1 MPTIEDV
8 TKILSEMDENSYYA
22 AVRFIYYLASDSYK
36 NQNERMIKQKRFVE
50 ETAGKIEVDENA
62 VNNLRMGCMI

>member
-22 AVRFIYYLASDSYK
+22 AVRFIY
-36 NQNERMIKQKRFVE
+36 FVE